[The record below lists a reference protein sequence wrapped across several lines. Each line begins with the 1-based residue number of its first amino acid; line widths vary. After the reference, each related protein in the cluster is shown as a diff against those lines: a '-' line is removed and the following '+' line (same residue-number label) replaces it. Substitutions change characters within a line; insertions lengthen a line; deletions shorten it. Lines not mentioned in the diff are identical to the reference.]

1 MSNRGII
8 FYAVGCLRNGC
19 ESSLESEIV
28 LYLYTYSAVNSYR
41 LEYILCVISIQSF
54 RFNIFKKSLIKS
66 LMDVLN
72 EIDFI
77 KDKLYAT
84 GYQEMLYIYTYINI
98 YVYTVL

>member
-1 MSNRGII
+1 MDI
-8 FYAVGCLRNGC
+8 F
-19 ESSLESEIV
+19 
-28 LYLYTYSAVNSYR
+28 
-41 LEYILCVISIQSF
+41 
-54 RFNIFKKSLIKS
+54 
-66 LMDVLN
+66 N